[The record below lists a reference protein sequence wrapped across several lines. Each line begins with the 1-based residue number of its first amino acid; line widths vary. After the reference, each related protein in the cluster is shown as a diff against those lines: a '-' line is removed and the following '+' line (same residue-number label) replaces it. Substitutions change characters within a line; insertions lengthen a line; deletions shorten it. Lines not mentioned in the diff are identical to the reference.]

1 MHLQR
6 KAEKINISTVVRI
19 LVERN
24 KDLYNKKFYIH
35 IPKYED
41 LYWCVTELRRLDA
54 FDKINHFQEE
64 ASASSLLTFWTRNK
78 HKTFIEVSINEVI
91 SETEVRKLSF
101 DRVHVDTITTKYA
114 YSDFYNKEGKLL
126 GLADLIEI
134 IESDSWEEH

>member
-6 KAEKINISTVVRI
+6 KAEQINIGTVVGV

-24 KDLYNKKFYIH
+24 KNLYNKKFYIH
-35 IPKYED
+35 TPKYD
-41 LYWCVTELRRLDA
+41 SLYWCISKLRNLNA
-54 FDKINHFQEE
+54 FDKINHFQED
-64 ASASSLLTFWTRNK
+64 ASASTLLTFWTRNK

-134 IESDSWEEH
+134 IKSDDWEEY